1 MAVQY
6 FLTRN
11 KRKWLLLEA
20 DEDEVRRLARQLRVH
35 PAVARVAVAR
45 GKTGEAARRYL
56 DPRLTDLTAP
66 EEMAGLEVVVERLG
80 QAVLDGELVGVF
92 GDYDVDGVSSA
103 ALVGDY
109 LRQCGGKY
117 HLRVARR
124 DEGYGFGVG
133 QAREMIE
140 AGCGLLVLLDCG
152 TSDLEAVIEARD
164 AGLDVV
170 ALDHHKVSRPDWPGL
185 ALVNPHHPHCG
196 HPYKGLASVG
206 LAFYLVA
213 RLRRF
218 LEDHGQQGPDPRA
231 SLDLVALGTI
241 ADVAPL
247 DGDNRVL
254 ASMGLRQLN
263 DTARPG
269 LRELMR
275 LGEVKGLPTAY
286 DVGWKL
292 GPRLNA
298 PGRMGDAAI
307 SLNCL
312 WQDDGPRAKD
322 YARQCHQINEQR
334 KEIQKRIED
343 EALEQG
349 AQQVELGRSFLLAA
363 GEGWHPGIVGI
374 VASRLVDTFDLPAVV
389 AALEGETARGS
400 ARSVPGVD
408 MVDLLKASD
417 DLLVRYGGHKMAAG
431 LTFHSELLEPLRQRL
446 HEATEPLLQGRD
458 VPVLKVDGLLDLD
471 RIDLKM
477 CTALE
482 KLGPHGMANP
492 APTFAARGVRVEDV
506 RVIKDQHLKLQLRS
520 GQRTQEAMGFGM
532 RAQEPLRGQHLDVL
546 FRVEVNTWREPRVQ
560 LKLKDLELSNHA
572 CWEE

>member
-1 MAVQY
+1 VQY
-6 FLTRN
+6 FLTHN
-11 KRKWLLLEA
+11 KRRWRLLEA

-35 PAVARVAVAR
+35 NAVARVVVAR
-45 GKTGEAARRYL
+45 GKTGEDARRYL
-56 DPRLTDLTAP
+56 DPRLSDLTAP
-66 EEMAGLEVVVERLG
+66 DEMANLERVTECLG
-80 QAVLDGELVGVF
+80 QAVLDQELVGVF

-109 LRQCGGKY
+109 LRQCGGRYK
-117 HLRVARR
+117 LRVARR
-124 DEGYGFGVG
+124 DEGYGFGVD
-133 QAREMIE
+133 QAREMID
-140 AGCGLLVLLDCG
+140 AGCSLLVLLDCG
-152 TSDLEAVIEARD
+152 TSDDEAVTEATE

-170 ALDHHKVSRPDWPGL
+170 ALDHHKVSRPEWPGL

-196 HPYKGLASVG
+196 HPYKGLVSVG

-218 LEDHGQQGPDPRA
+218 LEDNGKQGPDPRS

-254 ASMGLRQLN
+254 ASVGLRALD

-269 LRELMR
+269 LRQLMK
-275 LGEVKGLPTAY
+275 LGEVGDRATAY

-312 WQDDGPRAKD
+312 YLDEPARAAD
-322 YARQCHQINEQR
+322 HARRCHKINEER

-343 EALEQG
+343 EALEQA

-363 GEGWHPGIVGI
+363 GQGWHPGIVGI
-374 VASRLVDTFDLPAVV
+374 VASRLVDQYDLPAVV

-408 MVDLLKASD
+408 MVDQLRVCE
-417 DLLVRYGGHKMAAG
+417 DLLVRFGGHKMAAG
-431 LTFHSELLEPLRQRL
+431 LTFQSDQLEPLRQRL
-446 HEATEPLLQGRD
+446 HEATAPLIEGREAR
-458 VPVLKVDGLLDLD
+458 VMKVDGVLDLD
-471 RIDLKM
+471 SIDLRM
-477 CTALE
+477 YEALE
-482 KLGPHGMANP
+482 KLGPHGLANP
-492 APTFAARGVRVEDV
+492 SPVFAARDVTVEDV
-506 RVIKDQHLKLQLRS
+506 HIIKNQHLKMHLRS
-520 GQRTQEAMGFGM
+520 GQRTQEAIGFGM

-546 FRVEVNTWREPRVQ
+546 FRVDLNTWREPKIQ
-560 LKLKDLELSNHA
+560 LKLKDLELTKHA

>member
-1 MAVQY
+1 MQY
-6 FLTRN
+6 FLTPN
-11 KRKWLLLEA
+11 KRRWRLLEA
-20 DEDEVRRLARQLRVH
+20 DEGEVKRMARGLKVH

-45 GKTGEAARRYL
+45 GKTGEEARRYL
-56 DPRLTDLTAP
+56 DPRLSDLTTP
-66 EEMAGLEVVVERLG
+66 DDMAGLALVVERLG
-80 QAVLDGELVGVF
+80 RAVLDGELVGVF
-92 GDYDVDGVSSA
+92 GDYDVDGVSSS

-109 LRQCGGKY
+109 LRQCGGTYK
-117 HLRVARR
+117 LRVARR
-124 DEGYGFGVG
+124 DEGYGFGVE

-152 TSDLEAVIEARD
+152 TSDIEAVTEAAE

-170 ALDHHKVSRPDWPGL
+170 ALDHHKVHRRDWPGL
-185 ALVNPHHPHCG
+185 ALVNPHHPDCA

-218 LEDHGQQGPDPRA
+218 LEDQGREAPDPRG

-247 DGDNRVL
+247 DDDNRVL
-254 ASMGLRQLN
+254 ASVGLRQLN
-263 DTARPG
+263 DTVRPG

-275 LGEVKGLPTAY
+275 LGEVSGIPTAY

-312 WQDDGPRAKD
+312 WLDDQRQAAE
-322 YARQCHQINEQR
+322 YARQCHRINEER
-334 KEIQKRIED
+334 KELQKRIED
-343 EALEQG
+343 EALEQA

-374 VASRLVDTFDLPAVV
+374 VASRLVDRYDLPAVV
-389 AALEGETARGS
+389 AALEGERSRGS
-400 ARSVPGVD
+400 ARSVRGVD
-408 MVDLLKASD
+408 MVELLKASD

-431 LTFHSELLEPLRQRL
+431 LTFDSEQLEPLRERL
-446 HEATEPLLQGRD
+446 HQVTEPLLEGRETK
-458 VPVLKVDGLLDLD
+458 VMKVDAVLDLD
-471 RIDLKM
+471 DIDLRM
-477 CTALE
+477 HAALE
-482 KLGPHGMANP
+482 QLGPHGVGNP
-492 APTFAARGVRVEDV
+492 APVFAARNVRVEDV
-506 RVIKDQHLKLQLRS
+506 FIIKDQHLKMQLRS
-520 GQRTQEAMGFGM
+520 GQRTQEVIGFGM
-532 RAQEPLRGQHLDVL
+532 RNQEPLRGQHLDVL
-546 FRVEVNTWREPRVQ
+546 FRVDINTWREPRVQ
-560 LKLKDLELSNHA
+560 LKLKDLEISSHA